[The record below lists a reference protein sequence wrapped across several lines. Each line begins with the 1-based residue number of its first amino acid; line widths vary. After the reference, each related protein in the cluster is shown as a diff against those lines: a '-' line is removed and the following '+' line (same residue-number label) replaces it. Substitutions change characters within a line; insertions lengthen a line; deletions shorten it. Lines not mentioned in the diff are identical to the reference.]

1 MVNSARGLPL
11 YYAGNDLGSHWL
23 TFDLPFGQ
31 STRNIWYSTMIPR
44 KISSTGRVLIPFL
57 GWLYIVIPW
66 EPPSFSH
73 DSKII
78 EPTSLDWF
86 TGKFPGTPYIFMG
99 KPWFPVDCTFNQW
112 SQISNSKV
120 CRRPSQIWPM
130 RVSCTQDARCIRQGV
145 PSRHLQ
151 APIKRGKSP
160 KVMGISI
167 LPHCSRYQV
176 QEL

>member
-1 MVNSARGLPL
+1 M
-11 YYAGNDLGSHWL
+11 

-44 KISSTGRVLIPFL
+44 KISSTREGSHSLSWVIMYCYSENPLHFL
-57 GWLYIVIPW
+57 MTGG
-66 EPPSFSH
+66 
-73 DSKII
+73 KII

-99 KPWFPVDCTFNQW
+99 KPWFPVDCTFNQSSRDCTFLMVPE

-145 PSRHLQ
+145 YLLGTSKHP
-151 APIKRGKSP
+151 
-160 KVMGISI
+160 
-167 LPHCSRYQV
+167 
-176 QEL
+176 

>member
-1 MVNSARGLPL
+1 MVNSARGLPP

-86 TGKFPGTPYIFMG
+86 TGKFPGTTYIFMG
-99 KPWFPVDCTFNQW
+99 KPWFPVDCTFNQ
-112 SQISNSKV
+112 S
-120 CRRPSQIWPM
+120 RD
-130 RVSCTQDARCIRQGV
+130 CTFLMVPDQQLQG
-145 PSRHLQ
+145 LQ
-151 APIKRGKSP
+151 KTLTDLAHEGIMHAGCAVHQAGGP
-160 KVMGISI
+160 K
-167 LPHCSRYQV
+167 
-176 QEL
+176 